1 MDKVKYIS
9 IIIIAIASVVVTILV
24 ANVLLDTTGKVNQG
38 NFRVSD
44 VIVESSATLKEVQDE
59 EKKLEKLSDIAFD
72 VSQTNT
78 ISILIE
84 SNAEATEINIENI
97 VITEPLLKGE
107 MKISQEGHDKFDV
120 TPELTSL
127 PIDLEEDDGKYVIT
141 LLIDNNNVI
150 TNQSVGEDVEKIQY
164 DASIFNALKVDVS
177 QLKFNVSF
185 DIVIK
190 DTTGKIVKTNIN
202 LNIPTDETFSNG
214 MSILRQDVTNSI
226 FSIVE

>member
-202 LNIPTDETFSNG
+202 LNMPTDETFSNG